1 MTGWVAGP
9 VLRASLVAVVLLLPS
24 TWFSSSHNHSDI
36 VEVFVLGTAVL
47 FIGLEYF
54 ERRAAGI
61 C

>member
-1 MTGWVAGP
+1 MTGWVAGT
-9 VLRASLVAVVLLLPS
+9 VLRATLVAVILLLPS
-24 TWFSSSHNHSDI
+24 KWFSSSHNHSDI

-54 ERRAAGI
+54 ERRAEGI